1 MSYRDLRNFTEMMRA
16 LGYTRLISMENFR
29 NSNFPLVAEILKW
42 LVKRYD
48 PNSDTPTDVDTEQDR
63 VIFIKYIAQFM
74 VTKAHIK
81 LNPKRLYMADG
92 YAVKEL
98 LKISTILYDAMR
110 TNESGEGDGP
120 EEDTSNF
127 DIDLSSK
134 LSDLKRTRQL
144 ASEITTKGASLYD
157 LLAREVDLRDV
168 RSTVISKQLEIT
180 ELERG
185 LRNSIRE
192 VEEEIQKT
200 NNMIE
205 NVASD
210 EANLEAKI
218 EKRKIDLERN
228 QKRLQTLKAVR
239 PAFMDEY
246 ERLEQD
252 LEKAYEQ
259 YLVKFRCLAFLEQ
272 HLEDLEKIEEE
283 QIEERE
289 IQMKKMVEKL
299 RQEELLRVDDPGSL
313 ENITN
318 VGEEEDEE
326 DVDPG
331 ISPEVREKPK
341 RPQPAAS
348 GVRREAANRRVFGS
362 MTGDGKDSLDTDSDL
377 DLEGEDDDASD
388 ASSDEEMEL
397 NKTPGN
403 KSKGAQNPLLQDSD
417 NDF

>member
-48 PNSDTPTDVDTEQDR
+48 PNSDAPTDVDTEQDR
-63 VIFIKYIAQFM
+63 VIFIKYVVQFM
-74 VTKAHIK
+74 
-81 LNPKRLYMADG
+81 
-92 YAVKEL
+92 
-98 LKISTILYDAMR
+98 
-110 TNESGEGDGP
+110 
-120 EEDTSNF
+120 
-127 DIDLSSK
+127 

-157 LLAREVDLRDV
+157 LLAREVELRDV
-168 RSTVISKQLEIT
+168 RSTVLSKQLEIT

-185 LRNSIRE
+185 LRNAIRD

-200 NNMIE
+200 NTMIE

-228 QKRLQTLKAVR
+228 QKRLQTLKSVR

-246 ERLEQD
+246 ERLELD
-252 LEKAYEQ
+252 LEKTYEQ
-259 YLVKFRCLAFLEQ
+259 YLIKFRCLAFLEQ
-272 HLEDLEKIEEE
+272 HLEDLEKIEQE

-318 VGEEEDEE
+318 VGEEEEE
-326 DVDPG
+326 VDPG
-331 ISPEVREKPK
+331 VSPEVREKPK

-403 KSKGAQNPLLQDSD
+403 KNKGAQNPLLQDSD